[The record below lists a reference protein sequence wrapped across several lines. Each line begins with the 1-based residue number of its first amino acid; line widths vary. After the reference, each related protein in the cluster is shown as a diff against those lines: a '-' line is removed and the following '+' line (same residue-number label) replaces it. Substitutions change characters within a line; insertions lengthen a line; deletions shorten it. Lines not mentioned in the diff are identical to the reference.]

1 MRRAGLLIA
10 ALSASCASVDPRE
23 TLPDVRKLVGPLG
36 SQIRWDQGSA
46 DDAQVADRVKALLS
60 KPLTADGAVA
70 LALLRNPGLQAIYE
84 DLGVAQA
91 DVVQAGL
98 LKNPSLG
105 ASIHFPVGQTPSA
118 PGNGAVEVSV
128 SIAQDFLDIFLK
140 PLRKKAAIA
149 QLDQA
154 KARVAGAVVDL
165 AVEVRN
171 AWFSALGAEQV
182 RELQQMVLEA
192 RLASAEFSGRQHRA
206 GNIND
211 LVWLSEEN
219 SAEQARFDAARAD
232 AHLVVAR
239 ERLTRLMGL
248 WGAEATFQL
257 AGPMPEVPREE
268 MSLDDVEQRAV
279 ARRLDLRAAQ
289 AEIEVLAQQLALAS
303 GGRYVP
309 AFEVGASYERDP
321 EGNRVFGP
329 DVKLELPLFD
339 QGQARIARGEGLLRQ
354 ARKRAADL
362 AISIRSDVRTQRS
375 RILLQRAA
383 VERYKAVVVPLRERM
398 VRLTQ
403 QQYNAMQL
411 GLMQLLQAKQQQ
423 VIAYQEYIEAVRDY
437 WIARGDLE
445 RSIGLS
451 APAENMDRSAAK

>member
-1 MRRAGLLIA
+1 MKRAGLLIL

-23 TLPDVRKLVGPLG
+23 TLPDVRKLSGPFG
-36 SQIRWDQGSA
+36 SQLHWDQDTA
-46 DDAQVADRVKALLS
+46 ADAQVADRVKTLLA

-70 LALLRNPGLQAIYE
+70 LALLRNPGLQAVYE

-98 LKNPSLG
+98 LKNPTIG
-105 ASIHFPVGQTPSA
+105 ASLHLPVGQSPGS
-118 PGNGAVEVSV
+118 PGNGAVEVTL
-128 SIAQDFLDIFLK
+128 SIAQDFMDIFLK
-140 PLRKKAAIA
+140 SLRKKAAAA
-149 QLDQA
+149 QLEQA
-154 KARVAGAVVDL
+154 KARVAGSMVDL

-171 AWFSALGAEQV
+171 AWFSALAAEQV
-182 RELQQMVLEA
+182 HELQQMALEG
-192 RLASAEFSGRQHRA
+192 RIASAEFSMRQHRA
-206 GNIND
+206 GNISD
-211 LVWLSEEN
+211 LAWLTEEN
-219 SAEQARFDAARAD
+219 SAEQSRFEAARSEAQ
-232 AHLVVAR
+232 LVVAR

-248 WGAEATFQL
+248 WGAEATFTL
-257 AGPMPEVPREE
+257 AGPMPEVPPDE
-268 MSLDDVEQRAV
+268 MSLDEVEQRAV
-279 ARRLDLRAAQ
+279 AGRLDLRAAQ
-289 AEIEVLAQQLALAS
+289 AEIEVLTQQLALAS

-309 AFEVGASYERDP
+309 AFEVGVTYERDP

-375 RILLQRAA
+375 RVKLQRAS
-383 VERYKAVVVPLRERM
+383 VDRYKAVVVPLRERI

-403 QQYNAMQL
+403 QQYNAMQM
-411 GLMQLLQAKQQQ
+411 GLMQLIQAKQQQ
-423 VIAYQEYIEAVRDY
+423 VSAYQEYIEAVRDY

-445 RSIGLS
+445 RSVGLS
-451 APAENMDRSAAK
+451 APAENMERSAAK